1 MYRLATRE
9 GFTSVFSNFSK
20 RIAGLL
26 AKELPLVSACI
37 WETRWLNAWMELQ
50 SACA

>member
-9 GFTSVFSNFSK
+9 GFMPVFSNPSK
-20 RIAGLL
+20 HVAGLL
-26 AKELPLVSACI
+26 AKELPLVNACI